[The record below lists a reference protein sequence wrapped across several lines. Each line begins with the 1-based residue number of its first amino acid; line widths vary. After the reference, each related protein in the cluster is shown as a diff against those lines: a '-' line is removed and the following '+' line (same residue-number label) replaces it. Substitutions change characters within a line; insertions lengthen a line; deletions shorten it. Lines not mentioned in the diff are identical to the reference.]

1 MDYSLLAASVHGISQ
16 ARIPEWI
23 AISFSRG
30 PFPPRDQTHVSCI
43 GRRVLYHWAIMVKQI
58 NHRYFDD
65 FQLLSFFYS
74 VWELDR
80 VLHFRFKS
88 KYMNTQWL
96 FIIPS
101 PVAVKHIYTHIHT
114 YKTNIKQTQ
123 VEMLG
128 YLAGVGAGSWYRL
141 ITNQHIPLREEIS
154 VSLLQGVREH
164 IAEFK
169 KTKSTIHNT
178 EFVFG

>member
-101 PVAVKHIYTHIHT
+101 PVAVKHIYTHIHRAPLSMGFSRQE
-114 YKTNIKQTQ
+114 YK
-123 VEMLG
+123 
-128 YLAGVGAGSWYRL
+128 SRL
-141 ITNQHIPLREEIS
+141 SCPPPEDLPDPGIEPTCPAAPALQADSLPLSAREAPNRH
-154 VSLLQGVREH
+154 VP
-164 IAEFK
+164 
-169 KTKSTIHNT
+169 
-178 EFVFG
+178 